1 MADRGKLK
9 FAAAPTP
16 LTPDHDLSLFSSGV
30 PALDDWL
37 RRRALANQYSGASR
51 TFVAEDAKRQVIG
64 FYSLAAGA
72 VSHALGTGAVRR
84 NMPNPIPVIVL
95 ARLAVSVQF
104 HGLGLG
110 AALLQDAASRCQR
123 VAEHA
128 AVRAMLVH
136 ALDER
141 AVAFYERYG
150 FAPSPVQPRTLMLRL
165 NNSSGHPVD

>member
-1 MADRGKLK
+1 MADWGKLK
-9 FAAAPTP
+9 LAAAPTP
-16 LTPDHDLSLFSSGV
+16 LTPDHDLSSFSSGV

-51 TFVAEDAKRQVIG
+51 TFVAEDANRQVIG

-72 VSHALGTGAVRR
+72 VAHALGTGPVRR
-84 NMPNPIPVIVL
+84 NMPDPIPVVVL

-110 AALLQDAASRCQR
+110 AALLQDAVNRCQR

-128 AVRAMLVH
+128 GVRAMLVH
-136 ALDER
+136 ALDEP

-150 FAPSPVQPRTLMLRL
+150 FAPSPVQPRTLLL
-165 NNSSGHPVD
+165 KLSK

>member
-9 FAAAPTP
+9 LAAAPTP
-16 LTPDHDLSLFSSGV
+16 LTPDHDLSSFSSGV
-30 PALDDWL
+30 QALDDWL
-37 RRRALANQYSGASR
+37 HRRALANQYSGASR
-51 TFVAEDAKRQVIG
+51 TFVAEDAAGQVIG

-72 VSHALGTGAVRR
+72 VAHALGTGAVRR
-84 NMPNPIPVIVL
+84 NMPDPIPVVVL

-110 AALLQDAASRCQR
+110 AALLRDAASRCQR

-128 AVRAMLVH
+128 GVQAMLVH

-141 AVAFYERYG
+141 AAASYERYG
-150 FAPSPVQPRTLMLRL
+150 FAPSPVQPGTLLLKL
-165 NNSSGHPVD
+165 NK

>member
-9 FAAAPTP
+9 LAAAPTP
-16 LTPDHDLSLFSSGV
+16 LTPDHDLSSFSSGV

-51 TFVAEDAKRQVIG
+51 TFVAEDAAGQVIG

-72 VSHALGTGAVRR
+72 VAHALGTGAVRR
-84 NMPNPIPVIVL
+84 NMPDPIPVVVL

-110 AALLQDAASRCQR
+110 ASLLQDAANRCQR
-123 VAEHA
+123 VADHA
-128 AVRAMLVH
+128 GVRAMLVH

-141 AVAFYERYG
+141 AAAFYRHHG
-150 FAPSPVQPRTLMLRL
+150 FVPSPMHGRTLMLRL
-165 NNSSGHPVD
+165 HK

>member
-9 FAAAPTP
+9 LAAAPIP
-16 LTPDHDLSLFSSGV
+16 LTPDHDLSSFSSGV

-51 TFVAEDAKRQVIG
+51 TFVAEDANRQVIG

-72 VSHALGTGAVRR
+72 VAHALGTGAVRR

-110 AALLQDAASRCQR
+110 AALLQDAANRCQR

-128 AVRAMLVH
+128 GVRAMLVH

-150 FAPSPVQPRTLMLRL
+150 FAPSPVQPRTLLLKL
-165 NNSSGHPVD
+165 NK

>member
-9 FAAAPTP
+9 LAAAPTP
-16 LTPDHDLSLFSSGV
+16 LTPDHDLSSFSSGV
-30 PALDDWL
+30 QALDDWL

-51 TFVAEDAKRQVIG
+51 TFVAEDAAGQVIG

-72 VSHALGTGAVRR
+72 VAHALGTGAVRR
-84 NMPNPIPVIVL
+84 NTPNPIPVVVL

-110 AALLQDAASRCQR
+110 AALLQDAAYRCQR

-128 AVRAMLVH
+128 GVRAMLVH

-141 AVAFYERYG
+141 AAAFYLHHG
-150 FAPSPVQPRTLMLRL
+150 FVPSPLHARTLMLRL
-165 NNSSGHPVD
+165 HN

>member
-9 FAAAPTP
+9 LAAAPTP
-16 LTPDHDLSLFSSGV
+16 LMPDHDLSSFSSGV

-37 RRRALANQYSGASR
+37 RRRALANQYSGATR

-72 VSHALGTGAVRR
+72 IAHELGSGAVRR

-95 ARLAVSVQF
+95 GRLAVAMNYQGRGV
-104 HGLGLG
+104 GP
-110 AALLQDAASRCQR
+110 ALLQDGVERCRR
-123 VAEHA
+123 VGEHA
-128 AVRAMLVH
+128 GVRAMLVH

-141 AVAFYERYG
+141 AAAFYERYG

-165 NNSSGHPVD
+165 NDSRGHPVD

>member
-9 FAAAPTP
+9 LAAAPTP
-16 LTPDHDLSLFSSGV
+16 LTPDHNLSSFSSGL
-30 PALDDWL
+30 PALNDWL

-51 TFVAEDAKRQVIG
+51 TFVAEDAAGQVIG

-72 VSHALGTGAVRR
+72 VAHTLGTGAVRR
-84 NMPNPIPVIVL
+84 NMPDPIPVIVL

-110 AALLQDAASRCQR
+110 AALLQDAANCCQR

-128 AVRAMLVH
+128 GIRAMLVH

-141 AVAFYERYG
+141 AAAFYLHHG
-150 FAPSPVQPRTLMLRL
+150 FVSSPLHARTLMLRL
-165 NNSSGHPVD
+165 HN

>member
-9 FAAAPTP
+9 LAAAPTP

-51 TFVAEDAKRQVIG
+51 TFVAEDAAGQVIG

-72 VSHALGTGAVRR
+72 VAHALGTGAVRR
-84 NMPNPIPVIVL
+84 NVPNPIPVIVL

-104 HGLGLG
+104 QDLGLG
-110 AALLQDAASRCQR
+110 AALLQDAANRCQR

-128 AVRAMLVH
+128 GVRAMLVH

-141 AVAFYERYG
+141 AAAFYLHHG
-150 FAPSPVQPRTLMLRL
+150 FVPSPVHERTLMLRL
-165 NNSSGHPVD
+165 

>member
-1 MADRGKLK
+1 MAGRGTLKL
-9 FAAAPTP
+9 AAAPTP
-16 LTPDHDLSLFSSGV
+16 LTPDHDLSSFSSGV

-51 TFVAEDAKRQVIG
+51 TFVAEDAAGQVLG

-72 VSHALGTGAVRR
+72 VAHALGTGAVRR
-84 NMPNPIPVIVL
+84 NMPDPIPVIVL

-110 AALLQDAASRCQR
+110 AALLQDAAYRCQR

-128 AVRAMLVH
+128 GVRAMLVH

-141 AVAFYERYG
+141 AAAFYRYHG
-150 FAPSPVQPRTLMLRL
+150 FIQSPVQPMTLMLAMRR
-165 NNSSGHPVD
+165 P

>member
-1 MADRGKLK
+1 MADWGKLK
-9 FAAAPTP
+9 LAAAPTP
-16 LTPDHDLSLFSSGV
+16 LTPDHDLASFSSGV

-51 TFVAEDAKRQVIG
+51 TFVAEAAKRQVVG

-72 VSHALGTGAVRR
+72 IAHGLSPGAVRR

-95 ARLAVSVQF
+95 ARLAVSEQF

-128 AVRAMLVH
+128 GVRAMLVH

-141 AVAFYERYG
+141 AAAFYQHHG
-150 FAPSPVQPRTLMLRL
+150 FVPSPLHERTLMLRL
-165 NNSSGHPVD
+165 NNSTGPPAD

>member
-1 MADRGKLK
+1 MANRGKLK
-9 FAAAPTP
+9 LAAAPTP
-16 LTPDHDLSLFSSGV
+16 LTPDHELFSFSSGV
-30 PALDDWL
+30 AALDNWL

-51 TFVAEDAKRQVIG
+51 TFVAEDAAGQVIG

-72 VSHALGTGAVRR
+72 VTHALGTGAVRR

-110 AALLQDAASRCQR
+110 AALLQDAANCCQR

-128 AVRAMLVH
+128 GVRAMLVH
-136 ALDER
+136 ALDDR
-141 AVAFYERYG
+141 AAAFYERYG
-150 FAPSPVQPRTLMLRL
+150 FAPSPAQLRTFLLRL
-165 NNSSGHPVD
+165 NK

>member
-1 MADRGKLK
+1 MAGRGTLKL
-9 FAAAPTP
+9 AAAPTP
-16 LTPDHDLSLFSSGV
+16 LTPDHDLSSFSSGV

-51 TFVAEDAKRQVIG
+51 TFVAEDAAGQVLG

-72 VSHALGTGAVRR
+72 VAHALGTGAVRR
-84 NMPNPIPVIVL
+84 NMPNPIPVVVL

-110 AALLQDAASRCQR
+110 AALLQDAAYRCQR

-128 AVRAMLVH
+128 GVRAMLVH

-141 AVAFYERYG
+141 AAAFYLHHG
-150 FAPSPVQPRTLMLRL
+150 FVPSPVLGRTLMLRL
-165 NNSSGHPVD
+165 YN